1 MSTEAAMA
9 TASTADSHPYTC
21 NTCRIGYRAPDL
33 QKAHMRSD
41 WHRYNLKRRVAGL
54 PPIASETFSEKVLQA
69 HAASNAEA
77 EKAYFEKF
85 CDACQK
91 NYSSENSYNNHL
103 HSAKHKHNQNALRR
117 AAAAAAKSDA
127 LEQSTIAS
135 STFSLGEPIKKEI
148 PAVDLHGD
156 EDAVDKVT
164 NAISKTAISEEP
176 KEDAEMTAKELE
188 ASSNSSTAPVETC
201 LFCNLVSSDI
211 DANVLHMERTH
222 GTIIPEKP
230 YLVDLSGLITHLYK
244 RIQEDMACLV
254 CLKVKSNAFAVQTHM
269 RDTSHCMI
277 PFTTEEEQ
285 LDIGDFYDFR
295 STYSDDEEDEDEDM
309 IFEGGDVKLGAAR
322 SVKVTGEDGQE
333 IAEDEGWET
342 DSSMSS
348 TDSDDIGAVKADN
361 NLDRLSKHEHHSH
374 DDPRGHRR
382 ADGYHSHAHKH
393 VRAAFYD
400 EFELHLP
407 SGRSVGHRQHQRY
420 YRQNLEHYPTPAE
433 RVQLKLLEA
442 ANGKAEEESRG
453 RDPHSRALTTRNE
466 MGVTGI
472 ESAERAALQ
481 KETNKNQW
489 QQQKAIAKKDYVVGV
504 KMNKQKNY
512 FYRYVTGG

>member
-1 MSTEAAMA
+1 MSTEVAMA
-9 TASTADSHPYTC
+9 TASTATSHPYTC
-21 NTCRIGYRAPDL
+21 NTCRIGYRATDL

-54 PPIASETFSEKVLQA
+54 PPITSETFSEKVLQA

-103 HSAKHKHNQNALRR
+103 LSSKHKQNYNSRLR
-117 AAAAAAKSDA
+117 AAAATPAAKPDT
-127 LEQSTIAS
+127 LEESTTAS
-135 STFSLGEPIKKEI
+135 STFSLGEPIKTET
-148 PAVDLHGD
+148 PVHDD
-156 EDAVDKVT
+156 EDDEKTVDKVAE
-164 NAISKTAISEEP
+164 AISKTAISEAP
-176 KEDAEMTAKELE
+176 KEDAEMTEE
-188 ASSNSSTAPVETC
+188 PQASPLHTC
-201 LFCNLVSSDI
+201 LFCNFVSSDI
-211 DANVLHMERTH
+211 DTNVLHMERTH
-222 GTIIPEKP
+222 GTIIPERP
-230 YLVDLSGLITHLYK
+230 YLVDLPGLITHLYK
-244 RIQEDMACLV
+244 RIKEDMACLV

-295 STYSDDEEDEDEDM
+295 STYSDDEEDEDEMDL
-309 IFEGGDVKLGAAR
+309 EEDAGAKLGAAR
-322 SVKVTGEDGQE
+322 SVKVTGEDGEE
-333 IAEDEGWET
+333 IIEDDGWET

-348 TDSDDIGAVKADN
+348 TDSDEIGAVKADN
-361 NLDRLSKHEHHSH
+361 NLSRLNKHSHHSH
-374 DDPRGHRR
+374 DDPRAHRR

-393 VRAAFYD
+393 PRAAFYD

-433 RVQLKLLEA
+433 RAQLKLLED
-442 ANGKAEEESRG
+442 ANANAEQESRG
-453 RDPHSRALTTRNE
+453 RDPRSRAVTTRNQ
-466 MGVTGI
+466 MGITGI
-472 ESAERAALQ
+472 DSSERAALQ
-481 KETNKNQW
+481 KETNKHQW